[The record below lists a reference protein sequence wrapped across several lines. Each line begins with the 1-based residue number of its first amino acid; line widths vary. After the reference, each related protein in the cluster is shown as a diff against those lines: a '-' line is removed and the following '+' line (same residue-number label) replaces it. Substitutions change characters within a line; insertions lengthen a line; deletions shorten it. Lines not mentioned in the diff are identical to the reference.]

1 MTYYR
6 RPTRAPGTMVRR
18 PRTNA
23 ARSRGLPS
31 MPDYGDSAYYWFH
44 EAFQSHASR
53 PVNRD
58 TAPRPRALPSPAESG
73 TEAGAQSTGI
83 GGYLLVAA
91 LVILV
96 LVGSGSWL
104 GSALT
109 STLNTPA
116 SAGSTYSL
124 VGSPSV
130 SADFINRVL
139 TRYHSPAVGEGQA
152 VYDDGVKYGIDPVFA
167 LAFFMHESS
176 FGSTGEARASLSIGN
191 LRCVGAG
198 YEDLHPS
205 CRDNYAW
212 FSSWDDGIEAWYRL
226 IKNGYVQGGIN
237 TFIGRNAC
245 PCVTVA
251 QIIPVYA
258 PRSDHNDETAYIAA
272 VEQEVNTWR
281 SGQVWVG

>member
-6 RPTRAPGTMVRR
+6 RPTRPTGPMVRR

-23 ARSRGLPS
+23 ARTRGLPS
-31 MPDYGDSAYYWFH
+31 MPDYGDSAYYWFY
-44 EAFQSHASR
+44 EASQSHASR
-53 PVNRD
+53 LATTD
-58 TAPRPRALPSPAESG
+58 TASRPRARPSPAVESD
-73 TEAGAQSTGI
+73 TEADAQSTGI
-83 GGYLLVAA
+83 GGYLLFAA

-109 STLNTPA
+109 STLNTPT
-116 SAGSTYSL
+116 SRGDYSL

-176 FGSTGEARASLSIGN
+176 FGSTGEASSSLSIGN
-191 LRCVGAG
+191 LRCVGTG

-226 IKNGYVQGGIN
+226 IKNGYVQGAIN
-237 TFIGRNAC
+237 QAIGRAAC

-258 PRSDHNDETAYIAA
+258 PRSDHNDEAAYIAA
-272 VEQEVNTWR
+272 VEQKVATWR

>member
-1 MTYYR
+1 MTYYK
-6 RPTRAPGTMVRR
+6 RATPSTGAVVRR
-18 PRTNA
+18 PRRTNA
-23 ARSRGLPS
+23 ARTRGLPS
-31 MPDYGDSAYYWFH
+31 MPDYGDSAYYWFY
-44 EAFQSHASR
+44 EALR
-53 PVNRD
+53 PANTD
-58 TAPRPRALPSPAESG
+58 TAPRPRARPSPEASRD
-73 TEAGAQSTGI
+73 TEAGTQSTGI
-83 GGYLLVAA
+83 EGYLLVAA

-96 LVGSGSWL
+96 LVGGGSWL

-109 STLNTPA
+109 STLNTPT
-116 SAGSTYSL
+116 SAGATYSL
-124 VGSPSV
+124 AGEPSV

-139 TRYHSPAVGEGQA
+139 VRYHSPAVGEGQT

-176 FGSTGEARASLSIGN
+176 FGSTGEALSSLSIGN
-191 LRCVGAG
+191 LRCVGTG

-205 CRDNYAW
+205 CRDNFAW

-258 PRSDHNDETAYIAA
+258 PRSDHNDEAAYIAA
-272 VEQEVNTWR
+272 VEQEVDTWR
-281 SGQVWVG
+281 SGEVWVG